1 MNELLAGGSKFG
13 SDAGTEISLS
23 NAGVISPH
31 VRGEKVVTIGK
42 SRRNLDPRLIS
53 LLNPNSLDA
62 ERYRRLRQS
71 VEDFRDA
78 NNGTV
83 IAVTSP
89 LAGDGKSLT
98 SLNLAGSLAQ
108 DPCARVLLIELDLR
122 QKLSNMKDY
131 MGMKKIPGPGVVD
144 KVLNEDIK
152 WEQSVCYIA
161 DFNLYFMP
169 TGRSTE
175 SPYEILNSPRL
186 GLLLEEARQRYDF
199 VILDTAP
206 VVLLPDCQLISKW
219 VDGFMMVVA
228 ADRTPKKMLE
238 EAFNL
243 MDPKKIM
250 GLVFNGYNPIS
261 DNYYKGYY

>member
-1 MNELLAGGSKFG
+1 MNELLVGNNKSRPDK
-13 SDAGTEISLS
+13 GTDLS
-23 NAGVISPH
+23 VSNSAVVSPH

-42 SRRNLDPRLIS
+42 SRRNLDSRLIS
-53 LLNPNSLDA
+53 LLKPNSLDA

-71 VEDFRDA
+71 VEEFRIEK
-78 NNGTV
+78 NGTV

-122 QKLSNMKDY
+122 QKLSNIKDY
-131 MGMKKIPGPGVVD
+131 IGMKKIPGPGVVD

-152 WEQSVCYIA
+152 WEQSVCYIP

-186 GLLLEEARQRYDF
+186 GELLEEARQRYDF

-219 VDGFMMVVA
+219 VDGFLMVVA

-250 GLVFNGYNPIS
+250 GLVFNGYSPINDS
-261 DNYYKGYY
+261 YYKGYY

>member
-1 MNELLAGGSKFG
+1 MNEIIDTTSNR
-13 SDAGTEISLS
+13 DQTRNRQVSLS
-23 NAGVISPH
+23 NSGVLSSH
-31 VRGEKVVTIGK
+31 VRGEKVVTMGK
-42 SRRNLDPRLIS
+42 QKRSLDPRLIS

-71 VEDFRDA
+71 VENYRPA
-78 NNGTV
+78 EGGTV

-98 SLNLAGSLAQ
+98 SVNLAGSLAQ

-122 QKLSNMKDY
+122 QKLTNVKDY
-131 MGMKKIPGPGVVD
+131 LGMKSIAGPGVVD
-144 KVLNEDIK
+144 RVTNDEIK
-152 WEQSVCYIA
+152 WDQSSYYIP

-169 TGRSTE
+169 TGRSTDA
-175 SPYEILNSPRL
+175 PYEILNSPRL
-186 GLLLEEARQRYDF
+186 GDLLEEARQRYDF
-199 VILDTAP
+199 VIIDTAP
-206 VVLLPDCQLISKW
+206 VVLLPDAQLISKW
-219 VDGFMMVVA
+219 VDGFLVVVA

-250 GLVFNGYNPIS
+250 GLVFNGYTPVGDS
-261 DNYYKGYY
+261 YYKGYY

>member
-1 MNELLAGGSKFG
+1 MNELLAGDHKSGA
-13 SDAGTEISLS
+13 DARTELSISNS
-23 NAGVISPH
+23 AVISPH

-42 SRRNLDPRLIS
+42 SRRNMDPRLIA

-71 VEDFRDA
+71 VENFR
-78 NNGTV
+78 NPTNGTV

-131 MGMKKIPGPGVVD
+131 IGLKKIPGPGVVD

-152 WEQSVCYIA
+152 WEQSVCYIP
-161 DFNLYFMP
+161 DFNLYFMS

-175 SPYEILNSPRL
+175 APYEILNSPRL
-186 GLLLEEARQRYDF
+186 GELLEEARQRYDF

-219 VDGFMMVVA
+219 VDGFLMVVA

-243 MDPKKIM
+243 MDPKKVM
-250 GLVFNGYNPIS
+250 GLVFNGYTPIS

>member
-1 MNELLAGGSKFG
+1 MNELLASGTQSGL
-13 SDAGTEISLS
+13 DTGTELRVNGSS
-23 NAGVISPH
+23 VISPH
-31 VRGEKVVTIGK
+31 VRGEKVVSIGK
-42 SRRNLDPRLIS
+42 SKRSMDPRLIA

-71 VEDFRDA
+71 VEEFRNAD
-78 NNGTV
+78 NGTV
-83 IAVTSP
+83 IAITSP

-108 DPCARVLLIELDLR
+108 DPGARVLLIELDLR
-122 QKLSNMKDY
+122 QKLSNIKDY
-131 MGMKKIPGPGVVD
+131 INMKKVPGPGVVD
-144 KVLNEDIK
+144 KVLNENIK
-152 WEQSVCYIA
+152 WEQAVCYIP

-186 GLLLEEARQRYDF
+186 GGLLEEARQRYDF

-219 VDGFMMVVA
+219 VDGFLMVVA

-250 GLVFNGYNPIS
+250 GLVFNGYTPIS
-261 DNYYKGYY
+261 DSYYKGYY

>member
-1 MNELLAGGSKFG
+1 MNELLAGGKPSEADKRT
-13 SDAGTEISLS
+13 DLS
-23 NAGVISPH
+23 VSNSAVISPH
-31 VRGEKVVTIGK
+31 VRGERIVTLGK
-42 SRRNLDPRLIS
+42 SKRNLDPRLIS
-53 LLNPNSLDA
+53 LLSPNSLDA

-71 VEDFRDA
+71 VEDFRDV
-78 NNGTV
+78 NNSSI

-144 KVLNEDIK
+144 KVLNEDLE
-152 WEQSVCYIA
+152 WEQSVCYIP

-169 TGRSTE
+169 TGRATD

-186 GLLLEEARQRYDF
+186 GGLLEEARQRYDF
-199 VILDTAP
+199 IILDTAP

-219 VDGFMMVVA
+219 VDGFIMVVA

-250 GLVFNGYNPIS
+250 GLVFNGYTPIS